1 MLGLFINA
9 YCIVAYYSR

>member
-1 MLGLFINA
+1 MLRLFINA